1 MRRNHPQNPDLR
13 CFWKGVLRMP
23 YRKGGWTEDDIAK
36 LKAMAGKEPG
46 VRIAQ
51 KLGRTLGAVAVE
63 ASKLGLS
70 LRTRRGQAAAG
81 RAEHG
86 SE

>member
-1 MRRNHPQNPDLR
+1 
-13 CFWKGVLRMP
+13 MP
-23 YRKGGWTEDDIAK
+23 IKRAWTEDDIAR
-36 LKAMAGKEPG
+36 LKTMAGKEPG

-70 LRTRRGQAAAG
+70 LRTRRGGQS
-81 RAEHG
+81 
-86 SE
+86 SEQVRVEQREAPPASK

>member
-1 MRRNHPQNPDLR
+1 MPESRRT
-13 CFWKGVLRMP
+13 WKA
-23 YRKGGWTEDDIAK
+23 DDIAK

-70 LRTRRGQAAAG
+70 LRTRRGQATAG
-81 RAEHG
+81 SAEQA

>member
-1 MRRNHPQNPDLR
+1 
-13 CFWKGVLRMP
+13 
-23 YRKGGWTEDDIAK
+23 
-36 LKAMAGKEPG
+36 

-81 RAEHG
+81 SAEQG

>member
-1 MRRNHPQNPDLR
+1 
-13 CFWKGVLRMP
+13 MP

>member
-1 MRRNHPQNPDLR
+1 MSKLKRAR
-13 CFWKGVLRMP
+13 
-23 YRKGGWTEDDIAK
+23 TEDDIAR

-63 ASKLGLS
+63 ASKLRLS
-70 LRTRRGQAAAG
+70 LRTRRPSNNGKRLAG
-81 RAEHG
+81 V
-86 SE
+86 

>member
-1 MRRNHPQNPDLR
+1 
-13 CFWKGVLRMP
+13 MP

-70 LRTRRGQAAAG
+70 LRTRRGQATAG
-81 RAEHG
+81 SAEQA

>member
-1 MRRNHPQNPDLR
+1 MPDSRRT
-13 CFWKGVLRMP
+13 WKA
-23 YRKGGWTEDDIAK
+23 DDIA
-36 LKAMAGKEPG
+36 KAMAGKEAG

-51 KLGRTLGAVAVE
+51 KLVRTLGAVAVE

-70 LRTRRGQAAAG
+70 LRIKRRGQSTEADADGATAG
-81 RAEHG
+81 SALQA